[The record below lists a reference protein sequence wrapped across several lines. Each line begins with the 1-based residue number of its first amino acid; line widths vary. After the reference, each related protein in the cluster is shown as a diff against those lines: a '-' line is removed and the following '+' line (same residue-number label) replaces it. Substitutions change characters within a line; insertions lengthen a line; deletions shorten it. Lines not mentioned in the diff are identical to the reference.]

1 MIETKDID
9 VLTAEAIALLKVLIS
24 TTGFS
29 TEEGK
34 RAKEF
39 QTFFAYQD
47 IPTQRHLNN
56 VWATNLNFDDSRYTL
71 LLNSHLDTVKP
82 NTGYTLNPFEAIQ
95 KDGKLFGLGSDDA
108 GGALV
113 SLLATFL
120 YFYNDQL
127 PFNIIF
133 AATAEEEISGVG
145 GIESLLPLLPKI
157 NAAIVG
163 EPTKMNVAIAEKGL
177 VVLDCKAKGKSGHA
191 ARDEGIN
198 AITIAMN
205 DIQKINQLVFDK
217 KSEWLGAVHVAITSI
232 FTPNKAHNVVPD
244 ECTFTVDVRV
254 NELYTLEE
262 VVQIIKSNIQ
272 STVTPRSLRLKSSSI
287 KENHELVIA
296 AKKIDLQLYG
306 SPTLSDMTMMN
317 FPAIKLGP
325 GDSARSHTADEFIYL
340 EEISAGIKTYIE
352 LIKNISIID

>member
-9 VLTAEAIALLKVLIS
+9 VLTAEAIALLKILIS
-24 TTGFS
+24 TPAFS
-29 TEEGK
+29 TAEGK
-34 RAKEF
+34 RAKEL
-39 QTFFAYQD
+39 QTFFAYKD
-47 IPTQRHLNN
+47 IPTQRHINN
-56 VWATNLNFDDSRYTL
+56 VWVTNLHFDDSRYTL

-82 NTGYTLNPFEAIQ
+82 NTGYTLNPFNPLVKE
-95 KDGKLFGLGSDDA
+95 DKLYGLGSNDA

-127 PFNIIF
+127 PFNIIYS
-133 AATAEEEISGVG
+133 ATAEEEISGAD
-145 GIESLLPLLPKI
+145 GIQSLLPFLPKI

-217 KSEWLGAVHVAITSI
+217 KSEWLGGVHVAVTSI

-244 ECTFTVDVRV
+244 ECNFTVDVRV
-254 NELYTLEE
+254 NEMYTLEE
-262 VVQIIKSNIQ
+262 VVQVIKSNIQ
-272 STVTPRSLRLKSSSI
+272 STVTSRSFRLKSSSI
-287 KENHELVIA
+287 NENHELVIA
-296 AKKIDLQLYG
+296 AKKTGLQHYG
-306 SPTLSDMTMMN
+306 SPTLSDMALMN

-325 GDSARSHTADEFIYL
+325 GDSARSHTADEYIFL

-352 LIKNISIID
+352 LIKNISI

>member
-9 VLTAEAIALLKVLIS
+9 VIIAEAIALLKILIN
-24 TTGFS
+24 TPAFS

-34 RAKEF
+34 SAKEL
-39 QTFFAYQD
+39 QTFFAYKD
-47 IPTQRHLNN
+47 IPTERHLNN
-56 VWATNLNFDDSRYTL
+56 VWATNLHFDPSRYTL

-82 NTGYTLNPFEAIQ
+82 NTGYTLDPFEAIE
-95 KDGKLFGLGSDDA
+95 KDGKLFGLGSNDA
-108 GGALV
+108 GGALI

-120 YFYNDQL
+120 YFYNDDL

-133 AATAEEEISGVG
+133 AATAEEEISGAD
-145 GIESLLPLLPKI
+145 GIEWLLPFLPKI

-163 EPTKMNVAIAEKGL
+163 EPTEMKVAISEKGL

-191 ARDEGIN
+191 ARDEGVN

-205 DIQKINQLVFDK
+205 DVQKINQLVFDK
-217 KSEWLGAVHVAITSI
+217 KSDWLGAVHVAVTSI
-232 FTPNKAHNVVPD
+232 CTPNKAHNVIPD
-244 ECTFTVDVRV
+244 ECSFTVDVRV
-254 NELYTLEE
+254 NEMYTLEE
-262 VVQIIKSNIQ
+262 VIQIIKSNIQ
-272 STVTPRSLRLKSSSI
+272 SEVTPRSLRLKSSSI
-287 KENHELVIA
+287 KEHNELVIA
-296 AKKIDLQLYG
+296 AKKTGLQLYG
-306 SPTLSDMTMMN
+306 SPTLSDMALMN

-352 LIKNISIID
+352 LIKNISI

>member
-1 MIETKDID
+1 MIEKKDID
-9 VLTAEAIALLKVLIS
+9 VLTAEAIALLKILIS
-24 TTGFS
+24 TPSFS

-34 RAKEF
+34 SAKEL

-47 IPTQRHLNN
+47 IPTQRQLNN
-56 VWATNLNFDDSRYTL
+56 VWATNLHFDDSRYTL

-82 NTGYTLNPFEAIQ
+82 NTGYTLNPFDPLVKE
-95 KDGKLFGLGSDDA
+95 DKLYGLGSNDA

-120 YFYNDQL
+120 YFYNDHL

-133 AATAEEEISGVG
+133 AATAEEEISGADG
-145 GIESLLPLLPKI
+145 MQSLLSFLPKI
-157 NAAIVG
+157 NSAIVG

-217 KSEWLGAVHVAITSI
+217 KSEWLGAVHIAVTSI
-232 FTPNKAHNVVPD
+232 STPNKAHNVVPD
-244 ECTFTVDVRV
+244 ECNFTVDVRV
-254 NELYTLEE
+254 NEMYTLEE

-272 STVTPRSLRLKSSSI
+272 SEVTPRSLRLKSSSI
-287 KENHELVIA
+287 NEDHELVTA
-296 AKKIDLQLYG
+296 AKKMGLPLYG
-306 SPTLSDMTMMN
+306 SPTLSDMALMS

-340 EEISAGIKTYIE
+340 EEISAGINTYIE
-352 LIKNISIID
+352 LIKNISIIE

>member
-9 VLTAEAIALLKVLIS
+9 VLTAEAIALLKILIS
-24 TTGFS
+24 TPAFS

-34 RAKEF
+34 RAKEL
-39 QTFFAYQD
+39 QTFLAYQD

-56 VWATNLNFDDSRYTL
+56 VWATNLHFDNSRYTL

-82 NTGYTLNPFEAIQ
+82 NTGYTLDPFDPLVKE
-95 KDGKLFGLGSDDA
+95 DKLFGLGSNDA
-108 GGALV
+108 GGALI

-120 YFYNDQL
+120 YFYNDHL

-133 AATAEEEISGVG
+133 AANAEEEISGADG
-145 GIESLLPLLPKI
+145 MESLLSFLPKI

-205 DIQKINQLVFDK
+205 DIQKINQLAFDK
-217 KSEWLGAVHVAITSI
+217 KSEWLGAVHVAVTSI

-244 ECTFTVDVRV
+244 ECNFTVDVRV
-254 NELYTLEE
+254 NEMYTLEE

-272 STVTPRSLRLKSSSI
+272 SELTPRSLRLKSSSTN
-287 KENHELVIA
+287 ENNELVIA
-296 AKKIDLQLYG
+296 AKNTGLQLYG
-306 SPTLSDMTMMN
+306 SPTLSDMALMN

-325 GDSARSHTADEFIYL
+325 GDSARSHTADEYIFVD
-340 EEISAGIKTYIE
+340 EISAGIKTYIE
-352 LIKNISIID
+352 LIKNISI